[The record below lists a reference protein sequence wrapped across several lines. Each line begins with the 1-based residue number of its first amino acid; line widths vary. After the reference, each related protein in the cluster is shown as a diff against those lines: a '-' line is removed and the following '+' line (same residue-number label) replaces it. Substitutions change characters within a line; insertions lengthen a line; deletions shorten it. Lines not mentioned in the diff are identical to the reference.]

1 MKRKIVFS
9 NSLKEKLDTVN
20 YTTENEIWTKSGIN
34 NTDDLL
40 EKIKT
45 NLNEKYLKINICEIN
60 FDDEVEVLK
69 ESSTYFGVIKNE
81 DEVIE
86 GYVFVI
92 PPNYSTRS
100 GVLAQQVFPVMSG
113 LIPNYKESNDKKI
126 SNRPIFI
133 INANEVNL
141 TPAMA
146 VNILS
151 GEILGFRYVDIFHRN
166 LEEILMEKGFKGR
179 INNIREYDECLSKLN
194 KDNKRNEI
202 FEIDEK
208 NKTIKFL
215 IVRLKDGIKV
225 NNEPYWFVLK
235 AYASLYLA
243 LKDGYKCDMS
253 VFDTLQRGNKTL
265 DAFRDYINNFNKEV

>member
-113 LIPNYKESNDKKI
+113 LIPNYKESNDKQI

-133 INANEVNL
+133 VNANEVNL

-166 LEEILMEKGFKGR
+166 LEEILIEKGFKGK

>member
-1 MKRKIVFS
+1 MKRKIIFS

-20 YTTENEIWTKSGIN
+20 YATENEIWTKSGIK

-45 NLNEKYLKINICEIN
+45 SLNEKYLKINICEIN

-113 LIPNYKESNDKKI
+113 LIPNYKESNDKQI

-133 INANEVNL
+133 VNANEVNL

-166 LEEILMEKGFKGR
+166 LEEILIEKGFKGK

-194 KDNKRNEI
+194 KDNKRNE
-202 FEIDEK
+202 
-208 NKTIKFL
+208 
-215 IVRLKDGIKV
+215 
-225 NNEPYWFVLK
+225 
-235 AYASLYLA
+235 
-243 LKDGYKCDMS
+243 
-253 VFDTLQRGNKTL
+253 
-265 DAFRDYINNFNKEV
+265 

>member
-1 MKRKIVFS
+1 MKRKIIFS

-20 YTTENEIWTKSGIN
+20 YATENEIWTKSGIK

-45 NLNEKYLKINICEIN
+45 SLNEKYLKINICEIN

-113 LIPNYKESNDKKI
+113 LIPNYKESNDKQI

-133 INANEVNL
+133 VNANEVNL

-166 LEEILMEKGFKGR
+166 LEEILIEKGFKGK